1 MVRLLN
7 YGCRKFKMLKLEFI
21 FFSNRNPFKSIL
33 HAKRMKTGHQIE
45 FHVCMCL
52 CAKKKNREKTL
63 HRCKFKVIPY

>member
-1 MVRLLN
+1 MDVGNLRCSN
-7 YGCRKFKMLKLEFI
+7 WNSYFFQIETPLKV
-21 FFSNRNPFKSIL
+21 IL